1 MYQYLMYL
9 LGAKIIMSIK
19 ILVNGA
25 NGRMGKEV
33 VNAVSDDSELS
44 FVGGCDIEDNLEDV
58 IKNLKPQ
65 VVVDFTSPV
74 SVFKNLKTIINLN
87 VCPVVGTTGLK
98 EEEINEAK
106 KLCEEKNLGGLIA
119 PNFAI
124 GAVLLMEFAAKASKY
139 MPYMEIIELHHDKK
153 IDAPSG
159 TALKTAEKI
168 SKERATFKENI
179 IPNEKILDGARG
191 TRYKDI
197 QIHSVRLPGLIAHEE
212 VIFGGTGQTLTLRHD
227 SFNRES
233 FMPGVVYACKKVTSL
248 NKLYYGLEEIL

>member
-1 MYQYLMYL
+1 M
-9 LGAKIIMSIK
+9 AIK
-19 ILVNGA
+19 VLVNGA

-33 VNAVSDDSELS
+33 VNAVSNDSELS
-44 FVGGCDIEDNLEDV
+44 FVGGCDIEDNLEEV

-65 VVVDFTSPV
+65 VVVDFTNPNC
-74 SVFKNLKTIINLN
+74 VFKNLKTIINLN

-106 KLCEEKNLGGLIA
+106 KLCEEKKLGGLIA

-139 MPYMEIIELHHDKK
+139 MPNVEIIELHHDKK
-153 IDAPSG
+153 VDAPSG

-168 SKERATFKENI
+168 SLLRGEYNQNI
-179 IPNEKILDGARG
+179 QNEKIMDGARG
-191 TRYKDI
+191 TVYKNI
-197 QIHSVRLPGLIAHEE
+197 HIHSVRLQGLVAHEE
-212 VIFGGTGQTLTLRHD
+212 VLLGGTGQLLTIRHD

-233 FMPGVVYACKKVTSL
+233 FMPGVVYACKKVISL
-248 NKLYYGLEEIL
+248 DKLFYGLEEIL